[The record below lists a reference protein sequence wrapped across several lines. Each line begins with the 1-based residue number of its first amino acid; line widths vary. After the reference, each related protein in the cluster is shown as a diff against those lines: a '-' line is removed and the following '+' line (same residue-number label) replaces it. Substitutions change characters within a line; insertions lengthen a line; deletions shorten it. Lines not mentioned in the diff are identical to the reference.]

1 MIFWIILG
9 TIGWMAILI
18 ATVSLLMAAA
28 RADRA
33 LEDHARARR
42 RREAMRRVK

>member
-1 MIFWIILG
+1 MILWLVVGTVGWLTILAALAG
-9 TIGWMAILI
+9 
-18 ATVSLLMAAA
+18 LLVVAA